1 MITAGG
7 STWVGTWAASP
18 QATWGGD
25 FPLPTLLP
33 FNLWNQTVRQRLRV
47 SIGGETLRIVLS
59 NEYGTA
65 PLTIDA
71 VHAALPGGDGLVI
84 DPGSDT
90 PVTFGGK
97 AKVVIPEGAPA
108 ISDPIALK
116 LRSLGELVVSF
127 FVAGPT
133 PIGTFHWN
141 GEQTG
146 HIGPGNQVAH
156 AAIGEALETTTR
168 IFLTEVMVE
177 APEDVVAVVALGD
190 SITDGVGSGLDLN
203 VRWPDFLAERL
214 AARNVTVL
222 NAGIAGGRLLRSRM
236 GEGAVARFTRDV
248 LRQPRVRTV
257 VLLIGI
263 NDISWPGQPFA
274 PGDPFPAKEDMIAG
288 YRQLVLLAH
297 LHGIRVVAGTLTP
310 FQNALKDSPLEGYYS
325 EKRDELRRE
334 INDWIRIS
342 GTFDAVVDLDRL
354 LANREN
360 PLVIGDAYH
369 ADYLHLSAQ
378 GNKLVAD
385 AMTPE
390 VLFGPAESLQ

>member
-1 MITAGG
+1 MTKASS

-18 QATWGGD
+18 QPTWGGD

-47 SIGGETLRIVLS
+47 SLGGERLRLVLS

-65 PLTIDA
+65 PLIIDA
-71 VHAALPGGDGLVI
+71 VHVARPGGAGLVI

-90 PVTFGGK
+90 PVTFSGG
-97 AKVVIPEGAPA
+97 ARVVIPAGAPA
-108 ISDPIALK
+108 ISDPIAPGIP
-116 LRSLGELVVSF
+116 SLSGLVVSF
-127 FVAGPT
+127 FVAEPT

-146 HIGPGNQVAH
+146 HIGPGNQVANRS
-156 AAIGEALETTTR
+156 IGEPIETTTR

-177 APEDVVAVVALGD
+177 APRGVASVVALGD

-203 VRWPDFLAERL
+203 ARWPDFLAEHL
-214 AARNVTVL
+214 VPRNVAVL

-248 LRQPRVRTV
+248 LRQTHVRAV
-257 VLLIGI
+257 VLVIGI

-274 PGDPFPAKEDMIAG
+274 PGDPFPGKEELIAG
-288 YRQLVLLAH
+288 YQQLVLLAH
-297 LHGIRVVAGTLTP
+297 MHGIRVVAGTLTP

-325 EKRDELRRE
+325 EERDALRRE
-334 INDWIRIS
+334 VNDWIRGS

-354 LANREN
+354 VASREN
-360 PLVIGDAYH
+360 PLVIGDALH

-390 VLFGPAESLQ
+390 VLFGTSETVK